1 MTMFKSSLQI
11 LLSAALVL
19 PQAAFA
25 DWSENTSRG
34 LSIYSASSG
43 DVKIDLTC
51 DPDRVFGNT
60 SNASIRISD
69 PKMSRAPRLVILD
82 RFSGKQAMLNQTGG
96 FAFQKDQSEAEW
108 DALIKILNE
117 AKSFVAISSDET
129 FTFDVSPL
137 QNLKCT

>member
-1 MTMFKSSLQI
+1 MFKSSLTI
-11 LLSAALVL
+11 LLSAVLVL

-25 DWSENTSRG
+25 DWSETTSRG
-34 LSIYSASSG
+34 LPIYSATSG

-51 DPDRVFGNT
+51 DPERVFGET

-69 PKMSRAPRLVILD
+69 PKMSRASRLVILD
-82 RFSGKQAMLNQTGG
+82 KFTGEQAMLDQAGG
-96 FAFQKDQSEAEW
+96 FAFQKDQNDAEW
-108 DALIKILNE
+108 NALIKILNE
-117 AKSFVAISSDET
+117 AKSFVAITSDET